1 MSTRCHKCR
10 DLTAQCQDCMNAD
23 LNAGL
28 NNPYLNDKFTPAVTI
43 PLGPQ
48 AELDALKAEVE
59 RLKWEAQH
67 TCESH
72 AGEVRKGG
80 PCCWCQLARLRE
92 AIVKFG
98 RHLEGCASTRVGW
111 GKNLPCDCGLA
122 AIIMEKP

>member
-1 MSTRCHKCR
+1 
-10 DLTAQCQDCMNAD
+10 MNAD

-59 RLKWEAQH
+59 RLKWEAQYV
-67 TCESH
+67 CESH

-98 RHLEGCASTRVGW
+98 RHLESCASVIGW
-111 GKNLPCDCGLA
+111 GEHRPCDCGLA
-122 AIIMEKP
+122 AIIKERP